1 MTKALMKSC
10 LFIVCKTM
18 FTIGESQ
25 AFLMQTEQQTQERR
39 IVNPRRGRFDTEK
52 SSGAKNADL
61 KFNGASSR
69 DGWRRQQ
76 QTAEQRTSLNEFQML
91 KFFKSKWKRF
101 WIISLINIWA
111 NIAVTKHVLLADE
124 FVPYRPR
131 LLGFHSLHVNAM
143 KCIYVGFSLS
153 KLQSFFWKISLNSCL
168 IRLEGF
174 NNKTSTQLVAR
185 GLVVKLSP
193 GAPKGPS
200 SNLGMQDLFFF
211 ASFLFFSFLVFF
223 FFFFSFSFHF
233 RYNSFVM
240 FLYIAY
246 IF

>member
-1 MTKALMKSC
+1 MKSC

-61 KFNGASSR
+61 KFNGASSK

-91 KFFKSKWKRF
+91 KFFKSKWKQF

-111 NIAVTKHVLLADE
+111 NIAVTKPLFLADE
-124 FVPYRPR
+124 FVPYRPTVGR
-131 LLGFHSLHVNAM
+131 PFSTCKWWWNAFTLGIHCSNCSHSSEKYLWTHV
-143 KCIYVGFSLS
+143 
-153 KLQSFFWKISLNSCL
+153 
-168 IRLEGF
+168 
-174 NNKTSTQLVAR
+174 
-185 GLVVKLSP
+185 
-193 GAPKGPS
+193 
-200 SNLGMQDLFFF
+200 
-211 ASFLFFSFLVFF
+211 
-223 FFFFSFSFHF
+223 
-233 RYNSFVM
+233 
-240 FLYIAY
+240 
-246 IF
+246 